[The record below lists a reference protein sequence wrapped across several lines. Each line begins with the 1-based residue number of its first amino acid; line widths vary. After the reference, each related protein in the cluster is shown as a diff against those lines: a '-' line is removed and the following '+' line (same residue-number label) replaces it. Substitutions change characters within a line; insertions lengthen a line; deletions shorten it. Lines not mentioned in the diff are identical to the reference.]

1 VSVEGEAVGSALGR
15 EALHEYGAELALALG
30 EELGRVLGK
39 AVDVAFGEVS
49 ALAAAAVA
57 DDDEP
62 IVDQILR
69 AGGETPR
76 FVHAV
81 LPLPGALAL
90 AALARK
96 LEGAELESALRGS
109 FDAEIREAL
118 AAPMS
123 ALADAVQR
131 VLGGRGLAAL
141 VVQDVREVPEPVSD
155 SSWLEGEGFLRARF
169 RLALEGASESRIDLL
184 LPDAADEASDSEANR
199 CVCFVEASERERR
212 ALAELARGLGFR
224 PLGLEPAEL
233 LGEPDE
239 RLLGAAALV
248 VPLDLGGAA
257 GLELVETLADDPR
270 MAGVPIVAAGERPTR
285 EQVWAALRAGAS
297 SFVVRPY
304 EATELRRR
312 ILAARGEPG
321 ED

>member
-1 VSVEGEAVGSALGR
+1 MEGEAVGSALGR

-30 EELGRVLGK
+30 EELGRVLGRT
-39 AVDVAFGEVS
+39 VDVAFVEVS
-49 ALAAAAVA
+49 ALATAAVA

-62 IVDQILR
+62 IIDQILR
-69 AGGETPR
+69 AGGETPC

-96 LEGAELESALRGS
+96 LEGEELESALRGS
-109 FDAEIREAL
+109 FDAAAREAL
-118 AAPMS
+118 GAPMR

-141 VVQDVREVPEPVSD
+141 DVQDVREVPEPASD

-169 RLALEGASESRIDLL
+169 RLALEGASEGRIDLL
-184 LPDAADEASDSEANR
+184 LPDAQDEASDAEANR

-233 LGEPDE
+233 LGGPDE
-239 RLLGAAALV
+239 RILGAAALV

-270 MAGVPIVAAGERPTR
+270 LAGVPIVAAGERPTR
-285 EQVWAALRAGAS
+285 EQVWAALRAGAC

-304 EATELRRR
+304 EPTELRRR
-312 ILAARGEPG
+312 ILAARGELG
-321 ED
+321 EG